1 MLVPMYVVLTGR
13 YAVLQRKQEDAARDE
28 YLDQLKAEG
37 ASLLMRNA
45 QEGTPEHAKMML
57 IDAKIDQLTSP
68 ITVPHWKDTGS

>member
-1 MLVPMYVVLTGR
+1 MS
-13 YAVLQRKQEDAARDE
+13 QRKQEDAVIDD

-37 ASLLMRNA
+37 ASLLIQNP

-68 ITVPHWKDTGS
+68 ITVPHWKEPGF

>member
-1 MLVPMYVVLTGR
+1 MLVPMYVALTGR

-37 ASLLMRNA
+37 AS
-45 QEGTPEHAKMML
+45 TPEHAKMML

>member
-1 MLVPMYVVLTGR
+1 MYVALTGR

-37 ASLLMRNA
+37 ASLLMRNP
-45 QEGTPEHAKMML
+45 QECTPEHAKMML